1 MRRRWRTIV
10 PHLGALALA
19 AAATAVLVASAVLVP
34 RVLETVADQ
43 RLTAALVAGQDAAT
57 VVLSAD
63 LDGFALG
70 ADTVDDI
77 ARTLENYP
85 GSVDAP
91 LAAALG
97 EPSWVVTFPDLTAV
111 TSEGTLVRLRLG
123 AVPGSPSSRTVIEG
137 TAPRPWVTGE
147 PVEVA
152 FEQAVAARVG
162 AVVGSAYDGPDGRIV
177 VSGIV
182 ADDDGGPSAQDVFH
196 RAQSERG
203 SGGLDLVTAGAYVD
217 PGSIATL
224 GPQLARAQVV
234 ATLPVRAVDLGAGDI
249 AALERAAN
257 KTSAQGTTLSS
268 GYPVTVSTRLP
279 ALLAGLVGEQ
289 NALVALAALL
299 GAAPLTAAA
308 LVAALAVI
316 AAERRRAPER
326 VLASARGA
334 TTTRLA
340 LSAACVAAVA
350 VLVGAAIGWGV
361 AVAATPDA
369 ASAGFGT
376 VAAVVVGGAAIAAA
390 GARRAVVASRIPP
403 VVRTAAGIVVLAA
416 AAVAVSL
423 LLVRGLPDT
432 GVDPLLSA
440 VVPLVGFSAGL
451 VLARVFGWGLAPVA
465 RVLARGSR
473 VGAGLAVARLARGSG
488 RVLQITG
495 VTIAVATA
503 TLALGLAH
511 LTGDGLSAA
520 AYRSV
525 GADVRACGDGVATAE
540 LAGDAPDGV
549 TALAEVRRLG
559 GIPVTVDGRL
569 RAVTVLSAPT
579 AELNRVRAGVP
590 VLAPSSPVSAIVS
603 RSAAGLLAGSAV
615 VGGIEVSGVTAVDD
629 EVLPADTEA
638 WVLLDDRDAASLAAP
653 ADTACVLITA
663 TDVGVV
669 AARVRD
675 AHPAL
680 DVIDTASETLRRE
693 SAPTVTT
700 LLLLLAGAAVVAA
713 LAALAIAA
721 VTEVAAGGER
731 RRTRAVLR
739 MIGAGRVRGLVAAE
753 VVPLAA
759 VSAGVG
765 WGVGWAGVVVVAGAG
780 GLADR
785 LGITAPVEPSA
796 WVATAGVALGIV
808 ALIAITSTVAS
819 AARGTGRR
827 ARRGEREGEHG

>member
-10 PHLGALALA
+10 PHLGALALV

-85 GSVDAP
+85 GSVDVP

-137 TAPRPWVTGE
+137 TAPRPWVPGE

-162 AVVGSAYDGPDGRIV
+162 AVVGSVYDGPDGRIV

-350 VLVGAAIGWGV
+350 VLAGAAIGWGV

-579 AELNRVRAGVP
+579 AELNRVRADVP
-590 VLAPSSPVSAIVS
+590 VLASSSPVSAIVS

-653 ADTACVLITA
+653 ADTACVLIT
-663 TDVGVV
+663 TDVSVV

-680 DVIDTASETLRRE
+680 DVVDTASETLRRE